1 MVLTPHQLHRATRRK
16 SSLLRLFIDSY
27 IKKKVLS
34 KIKPHFFGFDFLE
47 MVTNRVAL
55 VKKYLRAIQGFWEV
69 YHGFSANYFQYP
81 MIVLFPVVN

>member
-55 VKKYLRAIQGFWEV
+55 VKIFKSNTRFLGGLSWF
-69 YHGFSANYFQYP
+69 FSK
-81 MIVLFPVVN
+81 LFPVPHDCPVSSC